1 MHRHDKNHHI
11 ANLLKC
17 QFYDGSKNY
26 AMYIHTCI
34 LLYCFL
40 QLISQKEIPFILIKD
55 SSELAFFQN
64 SEDESFVQA
73 YKIATEN
80 KFIQP
85 HSENIQKDMHSGK
98 VAVFLGN
105 LN

>member
-1 MHRHDKNHHI
+1 MQRQDKNHHI
-11 ANLLKC
+11 AKLLKY
-17 QFYDGSKNY
+17 QFYNGFKNY
-26 AMYIHTCI
+26 AMHIHTCI
-34 LLYCFL
+34 LSYCFF
-40 QLISQKEIPFILIKD
+40 QLISQKEIPFILIKG

-73 YKIATEN
+73 HKIATDN

-85 HSENIQKDMHSGK
+85 HSQNIEKDMHSGK
-98 VAVFLGN
+98 VAVFQGN

>member
-1 MHRHDKNHHI
+1 MQRQDKNHHI
-11 ANLLKC
+11 AKSLKC

-26 AMYIHTCI
+26 AMHIHTCI
-34 LLYCFL
+34 LSYCFL

-73 YKIATEN
+73 YKIATDN

-85 HSENIQKDMHSGK
+85 RSQNIEKDMHSGK
-98 VAVFLGN
+98 VAVFQGN